1 VAAVGAELDVAI
13 AQLNGLS
20 NGSLG
25 PRTFK
30 DGFNRLVDGSPLAI
44 DADDGHNLVAHVQPL
59 DGECT
64 QLTTEPLPCAV
75 THSSAVTRAIVLEIA
90 IVVPDI
96 LGGVIMRV
104 RKWGLPGAA
113 LVLALGI
120 ASCHSGEQA
129 VVGVAQNA
137 VKAEQKAQATATE
150 RDSQRAQLAAIPLP
164 TKSLY
169 VDVHERSAWTNPF
182 ISVGSDMISMRILMG
197 DANTSNIGQGTML
210 RPTAARSQEVQLRL
224 SDLANAVSAV
234 PASAWPYGRVIA
246 VAEAPSDPKDR
257 PKVRRN
263 LEAAIQ
269 QLNDLGIVVEE
280 WPAR

>member
-1 VAAVGAELDVAI
+1 M
-13 AQLNGLS
+13 
-20 NGSLG
+20 
-25 PRTFK
+25 
-30 DGFNRLVDGSPLAI
+30 
-44 DADDGHNLVAHVQPL
+44 
-59 DGECT
+59 
-64 QLTTEPLPCAV
+64 
-75 THSSAVTRAIVLEIA
+75 VLEIA

-96 LGGVIMRV
+96 LEGVMMRV
-104 RKWGLPGAA
+104 GTWGLPGAA

-120 ASCHSGEQA
+120 TSCHTGEQA

-182 ISVGSDMISMRILMG
+182 ISVGSEMISMRILMG

-246 VAEAPSDPKDR
+246 VAEAPADPKDR